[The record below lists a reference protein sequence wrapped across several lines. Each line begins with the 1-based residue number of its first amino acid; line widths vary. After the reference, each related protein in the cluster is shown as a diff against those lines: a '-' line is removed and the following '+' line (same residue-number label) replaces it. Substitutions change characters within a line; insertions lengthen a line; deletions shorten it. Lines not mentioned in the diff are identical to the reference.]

1 MFPLPGVAT
10 LPLSDTREVSPS
22 RDATAALFFFFFP
35 TPVGVLTRR
44 ASPSRE
50 ASDENW
56 KLLAPASFAAFP
68 IACLCAADALR
79 TPVPPGVFPLNT
91 LVRCD
96 PGLGL
101 GGVAKSVMEIK
112 SDLGVAK
119 PFG

>member
-1 MFPLPGVAT
+1 MFPLPGVST
-10 LPLSDTREVSPS
+10 LPLTDIDAVFPWGN
-22 RDATAALFFFFFP
+22 ATAALFFFFFP